1 MRRYL
6 TIVALTI
13 ALVVAGLLAVVFTA
27 SASTTTT
34 DVSTASPLDS
44 VSAVLQAAA
53 AADKNITSGAGQFSI
68 TITPQLAAN
77 ASGPLAIIG
86 KNPIVLSGTVA
97 VDAQTPAAEVTL
109 NVTSPAILS
118 GQAASF
124 LWLGSTGWLEYGGT
138 WYDLPPQLL
147 TKLQQ
152 AEARHEQQAKPP
164 ISAAELGLDPQSW
177 LSGLSLETDGSAYH
191 ISTGFDVSK
200 MVSDALTA
208 LESSQLQTMLSAHLS
223 ATRMAQIE
231 SALAT
236 AKSEDLPALAAQVV
250 VGPKAD
256 LWIDSSSNQPTQ
268 VDFSVKIVP
277 PASANSPLSSVEVAF
292 SGTVDSL
299 GGPVNIESAPPSPQ
313 PWSALQTQIQALQQ
327 TLAGLN

>member
-13 ALVVAGLLAVVFTA
+13 TLVVAGLLAVVFTA

-109 NVTSPAILS
+109 KVTSPAILS

-124 LWLGSTGWLEYGGT
+124 LWLGGTGWLEYGGT
-138 WYDLPPQLL
+138 WYGLPPQLL

-152 AEARHEQQAKPP
+152 AEARHEQQTKPP
-164 ISAAELGLDPQSW
+164 ISAAALGLDPQSW

-191 ISTGFDVSK
+191 HRLRLSK
-200 MVSDALTA
+200 MVTDALTT
-208 LESSQLQTMLSAHLS
+208 LDSSQLQTMLSAHLS

-268 VDFSVKIVP
+268 VDLSVTIVP

-292 SGTVDSL
+292 SGTVGSL
-299 GGPVNIESAPPSPQ
+299 GGPVNIESAPSSPQ
-313 PWSALQTQIQALQQ
+313 PWSTLQTQLQALQQ